1 METNTLLNKQPIL
14 LYDGDCGFCNK
25 AILFFLKKE
34 KNNKMYFASL
44 QSEVGLL
51 LKNHF
56 ELDSKIDSMILIN
69 DYSAHIK
76 SCAALRLTLYM
87 KGLWPLLIIF
97 VVIPPFIRNYFY
109 DYIAKKRKTLANS
122 VIACE
127 IINEKTKTRFLDL

>member
-1 METNTLLNKQPIL
+1 MEINTLLNNQPIL

-25 AILFFLKKE
+25 AILFFLKRE
-34 KNNKMYFASL
+34 KNNTMHFASL
-44 QSEVGLL
+44 QSEAGLL

-56 ELDSKIDSMILIN
+56 ELDSKIDSMILIK

-87 KGLWPLLIIF
+87 KGLWPLIIVF

-109 DYIAKKRKTLANS
+109 DYVAKKRKSITKS
-122 VIACE
+122 IAVCQMV
-127 IINEKTKTRFLDL
+127 NDTTKSRFLDL